1 MRIVIAGGGTVA
13 ESLARQLVAEGHDLS
28 VVEADVQRSR
38 RIAEKMDLLSIAGSA
53 TSQKALEDA
62 GIADA
67 QLFLAVTNRDDVNIL
82 ACGLAKA
89 FGVPQKIARIRN
101 AEFTAPGAKFDLKA
115 AGVDLAVTPDQVLV
129 ESMMQL
135 VATPGATD
143 VAEFE
148 DGKILLRGF
157 RVPRGA
163 PIAWKKLAELKE
175 VSELESFRIVAISRH
190 DRLIIPRGT
199 DEVQPDDTLFVIVSE
214 ETLPLFLPFVNRR
227 VDPVVRA
234 VIYGANAV
242 GIALATRLEKVVET
256 VCLIEPD
263 EERAEA
269 AASKLADTTVFHGDG
284 ADPDVLAQA
293 DVGAADIFIAVTR
306 EDDANMLAS
315 VVAKDKGAK
324 RVMVVSENPT
334 YVSVFEHI
342 GMDVVLNPR
351 LITVGKILQFIRKGK
366 IRSVV
371 KLQDSEAEVLE
382 MEVPEGS
389 KIDGMSLQEIGF
401 PEGAIIGAVLRNGNM
416 HIPSG
421 ATVLNT
427 NDRVIIFSRPEAI
440 PAVEKLLARKRFL

>member
-13 ESLARQLVAEGHDLS
+13 ESLARQLVAEGHELS
-28 VVEADVQRSR
+28 VVEEDPVRSR
-38 RIAEKMDLLSIAGSA
+38 RFAEKLDLLTVTGNA
-53 TSQKALEDA
+53 TSQQSLLAA
-62 GIADA
+62 GIEEA
-67 QLFLAVTNRDDVNIL
+67 QLFLAVTSRDEVNVL
-82 ACGLAKA
+82 ACGIARA
-89 FGVPQKIARIRN
+89 YNVPQKIARIRN
-101 AEFTAPGAKFDLKA
+101 AELTSPEAKFDLKA

-129 ESMMQL
+129 ESMLQL
-135 VATPGATD
+135 IQTPGATD

-175 VSELESFRIVAISRH
+175 VSELESFRIVAISRR
-190 DRLIIPRGT
+190 DRLIIPHGT
-199 DEVQPDDTLFVIVSE
+199 DEVQPDDTLFVVVSE

-227 VDPVVRA
+227 VEPVTRT
-234 VIYGANAV
+234 VIYGATPV
-242 GIALATRLEKVVET
+242 GIALATRLEKVIET

-269 AASKLADTTVFHGDG
+269 AAAKLSSTTVFHGDG

-293 DVGAADIFIAVTR
+293 EVGAAGIFVAVTR

-324 RVMVVSENPT
+324 RVIVVSENPT

-382 MEVPEGS
+382 MEVPDGS
-389 KIDGMSLQEIGF
+389 KIAGLTLQEIGF
-401 PEGAIIGAVLRNGNM
+401 PEGAIIGAVLRNGTM
-416 HIPSG
+416 HVANG

-427 NDRVIIFSRPEAI
+427 GDRVIIFTRPEAI
-440 PAVEKLLARKRFL
+440 PAVEKLLSRKRFL